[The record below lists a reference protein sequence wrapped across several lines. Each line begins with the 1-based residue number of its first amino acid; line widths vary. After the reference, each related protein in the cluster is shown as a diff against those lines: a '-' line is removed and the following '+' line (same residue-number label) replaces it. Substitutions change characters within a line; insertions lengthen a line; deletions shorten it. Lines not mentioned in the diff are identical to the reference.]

1 MNPESSA
8 SGAAGRLAPV
18 VRAVTRARTS
28 DHVYDELVSAIREL
42 RLPPGASLSE
52 TELAERLH
60 VSRTPLREAIA
71 RMVENGLVSVIP
83 QVGTRV
89 ELISMSDV
97 AQAQFVRESLE
108 VAAFEAA
115 CKLEA
120 RDVTG
125 LRALIAEQDRAH
137 AGNDVDAFFAAD
149 EALHEMIFAVSGYPG
164 AWRAMQPMKLQLD
177 RLRRLSLPDPATVA
191 SLIAEHIAIVDAL
204 EAGDRRAGK
213 RAVVKHARRVLV
225 YSPELRS
232 KYPGYFAE

>member
-8 SGAAGRLAPV
+8 QAPAAALMPV
-18 VRAVTRARTS
+18 VREIARSRTS
-28 DHVYDELVSAIREL
+28 DQVYDELVSAIRDL

-52 TELAERLH
+52 TDLAERLH

-71 RMVENGLVSVIP
+71 RMVQNGLVSVIP

-108 VAAFEAA
+108 VSAFTAA
-115 CKLEA
+115 CKLPD

-125 LRALIAEQDRAH
+125 LRALIAKQEAARAD
-137 AGNDVDAFFAAD
+137 NDTNAFFAAD
-149 EALHEMIFAVSGYPG
+149 EALHEMIFSISGYPG

-177 RLRRLSLPDPATVA
+177 RLRRLSLPDPSVIA
-191 SLIAEHIAIVDAL
+191 SLITEHRTIVDAL
-204 EAGDRRAGK
+204 EAGDARAGK
-213 RAVVKHARRVLV
+213 RWVSKHARRVLV
-225 YSPELRS
+225 YNPALRRQ
-232 KYPGYFAE
+232 YPGYFAE